1 MNSAIHY
8 YTAAQRNA
16 DAIREARRLP
26 LPPRPVRY
34 PGEPTQ
40 RRGLKRRTR
49 GALGLARAVIYDSRS
64 AG

>member
-16 DAIREARRLP
+16 DAIRDARRPP

-34 PGEPTQ
+34 PGDPTP
-40 RRGLKRRTR
+40 RRGLIAVLTRR
-49 GALGLARAVIYDSRS
+49 LARPHTQRS
-64 AG
+64 VLFRP

>member
-16 DAIREARRLP
+16 DAIRESRRLP
-26 LPPRPVRY
+26 LPPRPVRV
-34 PGEPTQ
+34 PGDPTP

-49 GALGLARAVIYDSRS
+49 GALAFARAAIYDSRS